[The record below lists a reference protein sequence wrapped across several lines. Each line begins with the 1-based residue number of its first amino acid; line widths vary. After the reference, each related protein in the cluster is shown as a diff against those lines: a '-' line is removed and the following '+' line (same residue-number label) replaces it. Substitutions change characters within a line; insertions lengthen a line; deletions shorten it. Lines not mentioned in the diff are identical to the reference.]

1 MTTKN
6 VNEIAADLA
15 NKVWFTRKAWIY
27 AEKRLLANEH
37 HTQLLMVAYSAYTT
51 CLAVVL
57 LVFEPMQTDKKLVD
71 TSLAVLSIVL
81 LALSLYLNSKSFK
94 DRATRFKVGYHDLQH
109 IENQLNSLSAQ
120 SNNNITSDE
129 FEELANSY
137 NKTLRDVENHEE
149 LDDIR
154 SRINAGSGLISR
166 HPTKTEFL
174 RYFWWRCWRAFSLAF
189 FYFAPVLA
197 VIWFVEK

>member
-6 VNEIAADLA
+6 INEIAANLA
-15 NKVWFTRKAWIY
+15 NKVWFTRKAWIH
-27 AEKRLLANEH
+27 AEKRLLENEH
-37 HTQLLMVAYSAYTT
+37 HTQLLMVAYAAYTT
-51 CLAVVL
+51 CLSVVL
-57 LVFEPMQTDKKLVD
+57 LVFEPIPEDKKLVD
-71 TSLAVLSIVL
+71 TSLAVLSIIL

-109 IENQLNSLSAQ
+109 IENQLNSLSVQ
-120 SNNNITSDE
+120 SNNNITNDE
-129 FEELANSY
+129 LDELAKTY
-137 NKTLRDVENHEE
+137 NKSLRDVENHDE

-154 SRINAGSGLISR
+154 SRINAGPGLISR

-174 RYFWWRCWRAFSLAF
+174 RHLWWRCWRFFALAF

-197 VIWFVEK
+197 VIWFLQK